1 MTQGSRLKDRVHA
14 LLEPAQADDRASK
27 LVDAVLIVLVLA
39 NVVAVIL
46 ESMPSIPSSLHP
58 LFLGFELLSIA
69 VFSIE
74 YVLRL
79 WSCTSED
86 SYRHPIIGRLRFA
99 LSPLT
104 IVDLVAILPFY
115 LGMLGMDLRFLR
127 MLRIFRIAKLA
138 RYSTAVQTFDRVL
151 VLKRGE
157 LLITLLLL
165 FVLLVIASSV
175 MYFAEHEAQ
184 PEQFSSIPAAM
195 WWAVATL
202 TTVGYGDVLPITTLG
217 KIMASVIAVLGIGIF
232 GLPAGILGSGFVEE
246 MRERK
251 KREAHPCCP
260 HCGKELPSHFDD

>member
-1 MTQGSRLKDRVHA
+1 MPTGSRLKERVHA
-14 LLEPAQADDRASK
+14 LLEPAHAGDNASHLLDLLLIA
-27 LVDAVLIVLVLA
+27 LVMANVLA
-39 NVVAVIL
+39 VVI
-46 ESMPSIPSSLHP
+46 ESVPSIGPRFHP
-58 LFLGFELLSIA
+58 WFLGFETFSIG

-74 YVLRL
+74 YLARV
-79 WSCTSED
+79 WSCTASEK
-86 SYRHPIIGRLRFA
+86 YRHPILGRLRYAFTPLA
-99 LSPLT
+99 L
-104 IVDLVAILPFY
+104 VDLLAIVPFY
-115 LGMLGMDLRFLR
+115 LSAMGMDLRFLR
-127 MLRIFRIAKLA
+127 MLRVFRIAKLA

-157 LLITLLLL
+157 LLVTLLLL

-175 MYFAEHEAQ
+175 MYFAEHDAQ

-217 KIMASVIAVLGIGIF
+217 KVMASVIAVLGIGIF

-251 KREAHPCCP
+251 RRARPNCCP
-260 HCGKELPSHFDD
+260 HCGKDLPENLGD